1 MSEKKYTKKDFTSDK
16 LVKWCPGCGDYAI
29 LAAVQKTMADL
40 GRPKEQQVVIS
51 GIGCSSRFPIYMDTH
66 GFHTIHGRAPSVA
79 TGVKVA
85 NPDLDIWLVTGD
97 GDGLSIGGN
106 HLLHAIRRNVNMVVL
121 LFNNKVYGLTKG
133 QYSPTSEVDT
143 VTKST
148 PYGSID
154 EPINPLSFAL
164 SAGATFVARTYD
176 TNPKHMQHVFSEAR
190 KHRGLSFIEI
200 YQNCVIFNDGAH
212 DNVLERT
219 IRSERLVELMKGEK
233 LIFGKEKDKCLVF
246 EGLELTVKNVADV
259 SEADIVTHETA
270 QTSPTYAKILAD
282 LQGAEVPSPIG
293 IFRQVERPV
302 YNDAVIQQTEDVK
315 EKYGMG
321 DLQNLLNG
329 NASWEVKSDAH
340 PIEEE
345 FTAFVP

>member
-1 MSEKKYTKKDFTSDK
+1 MTEKKYTKKDFASSK

-40 GRPKEQQVVIS
+40 GRDKDKQVVIS

-66 GFHTIHGRAPSVA
+66 GFHTIHGRAPAVA

-106 HLLHAIRRNVNMVVL
+106 HLMHAIRRNVNMVVM
-121 LFNNKVYGLTKG
+121 LFNNKIYGLTKG
-133 QYSPTSEVDT
+133 QYSPTSEVNK

-148 PYGSID
+148 PYGSVD
-154 EPINPLSFAL
+154 EPLNPLLFAL
-164 SAGATFVARTYD
+164 SSGATFVARTYD

-190 KHRGLSFIEI
+190 KHRGLSFVEI

-212 DNVLERT
+212 DEVLERT
-219 IRSERLVELMKGEK
+219 VRHDRLVDLVVGEK
-233 LIFGKEKDKCLVF
+233 LIFGKEKDKCLVLN
-246 EGLELTVKNVADV
+246 GLDIEVRNVADTP
-259 SEADIVTHETA
+259 EEDIMVH
-270 QTSPTYAKILAD
+270 QTDQLKPTYAKILA
-282 LQGAEVPSPIG
+282 QMAYPEHPAPIG
-293 IFRQVERPV
+293 ILRQVDRPV

-315 EKYGMG
+315 GHHGLG
-321 DLQNLLNG
+321 DLQRLLDG
-329 NASWEVKSDAH
+329 HASWEVNSDAH
-340 PIEEE
+340 PMEDE
-345 FTAFVP
+345 FTTFKA